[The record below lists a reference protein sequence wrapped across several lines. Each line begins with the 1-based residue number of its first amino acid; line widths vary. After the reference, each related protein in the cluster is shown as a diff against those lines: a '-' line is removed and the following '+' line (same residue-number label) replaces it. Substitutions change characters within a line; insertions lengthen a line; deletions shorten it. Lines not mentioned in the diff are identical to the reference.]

1 MSFCIFLSFV
11 GIANVFWSAAIK
23 GSTITASVAMAVLST
38 VEVAS
43 PKSPNGASDPNA
55 KKVAKNKKGLGKL
68 GNNASLSKKGGKHS
82 HTGQDKDIR
91 YDKYDDYDTIMDK
104 Y

>member
-1 MSFCIFLSFV
+1 MSFCIFFSFV

-55 KKVAKNKKGLGKL
+55 KKVAKNKPPTGRFYQQ
-68 GNNASLSKKGGKHS
+68 NLSTFSGVGAPREKK
-82 HTGQDKDIR
+82 
-91 YDKYDDYDTIMDK
+91 
-104 Y
+104 